1 MTIYEFVVSFVGE
14 VPEAFTF
21 IYVIL
26 TAILSLIIISCQML
40 LYNLFILYYT
50 NIFLMSNSMF
60 CPNCGILKSK
70 CICSHNNYVY
80 SIF

>member
-26 TAILSLIIISCQML
+26 TAILSLIIIGTLPSI
-40 LYNLFILYYT
+40 LYFILRL
-50 NIFLMSNSMF
+50 FR
-60 CPNCGILKSK
+60 GGR
-70 CICSHNNYVY
+70 
-80 SIF
+80 